1 MPKHVI
7 AGCLLL
13 SGLIA
18 AQVVNPGGGRPTM
31 LLTNDKIELTINL
44 TGAAL
49 ANLVLRDD
57 ATRLSPLWKTMGHFL
72 CLDGF
77 GAPSQEEAAAGY
89 PFHGEANHQLFEV
102 VASGKSGPVSS
113 LKLAARLPLAQEAV
127 SRTLQVVDDE
137 NVVYIETEVESLVSF
152 DRPVSWA
159 EHATLGP
166 PYLEP
171 GKVTVDMPAKHCRV
185 RPYKPGDMPPRLI
198 YDQDFEWPMAPL
210 RNGGTVSLLTVPVGE
225 RALDLATCQIDPVRT
240 YGYVT
245 ALQSDKRLLFGYV
258 FRREEYPWLMSW
270 MNYSDD
276 DRASRGIEFSTQPFD
291 ISRRETVDAHQMFG
305 APTYRWLP
313 AKSQLRSRFLA
324 FYTRVPDGFTAVT
337 DVTLDQGRITI
348 KDQAGKILKL
358 NASLAF

>member
-1 MPKHVI
+1 MI
-7 AGCLLL
+7 
-13 SGLIA
+13 
-18 AQVVNPGGGRPTM
+18 
-31 LLTNDKIELTINL
+31 LTNDKIELSVNL
-44 TGAAL
+44 TGTAL

-57 ATRLSPLWKTMGHFL
+57 STRLSPLWKTMGHFL

-77 GAPSQEEAAAGY
+77 GAPSKEETAAGY

-102 VASGKSGPVSS
+102 VASGKSGLVSS

-127 SRTLQVVDDE
+127 YRTIQVADGE
-137 NVVYIETEVESLVSF
+137 NVFYVGTEVESLVSF

-185 RPYKPGDMPPRLI
+185 RPWKPGDMPPRLV

-210 RNGGTVSLLTVPVGE
+210 RQGGTVSLLTVPVGE
-225 RALDLATCQIDPVRT
+225 KVLDLATCQIDPART

-258 FRREEYPWLMSW
+258 FRREEYPWVMSW
-270 MNYSDD
+270 MNYSGDEH
-276 DRASRGIEFSTQPFD
+276 ASRGIEFSTQPFD
-291 ISRRETVDAHQMFG
+291 VSHRETVGAHQMFG

-313 AKSQLRSRFLA
+313 AKSTLRSRFLA
-324 FYTRVPDGFTAVT
+324 FYTHVPDDFTAVG
-337 DVTLDQGRITI
+337 DVTLDQGQILI
-348 KDQAGKILKL
+348 KDQAGRVLKL
-358 NASLAF
+358 NASLGL